1 MAFNDFGCLPYL
13 DKDERAASEDLRR
26 NLPAFAARQCG
37 DQLVLGANDQAT
49 AEYASRARKAHDPLP
64 IGIPHPSP
72 HEGRADSRTRSDDA
86 QEVRQMPEN
95 KMVLLIEGQR
105 LIFGES
111 SGSSKRSTSNQPR
124 RIPRPTYRKC
134 RKSIISRRR
143 SCRRQ
148 PRNMPTGG
156 EPSKFPRRR
165 QRKRRSLWRPRRRQ
179 HRSRQ
184 PLQQKS
190 VVC

>member
-1 MAFNDFGCLPYL
+1 MISGAFLTSTKTSVPRPKIYGETSRHSLLGNVAISSSLAPTTRPQPSTHPALGKRTIRYQ
-13 DKDERAASEDLRR
+13 SE
-26 NLPAFAARQCG
+26 
-37 DQLVLGANDQAT
+37 
-49 AEYASRARKAHDPLP
+49 
-64 IGIPHPSP
+64 
-72 HEGRADSRTRSDDA
+72 SRTPRRTRVEQIRERDLMMP

-111 SGSSKRSTSNQPR
+111 SGSSKRSTSNQPS